1 MKHFSRKGSSLIGFF
16 YLTYQ
21 LSCQGFYLNRNLEA
35 QDYKYHLITLQLTIN
50 QVLKESSAA
59 TTNPNQR
66 YRMSWVERL
75 KRVFNIDITICQHC
89 QGNVRIIACIKD
101 KNIID
106 KILSHINKKPRNQE
120 ELLKTLPIRGLSELV
135 SLITSNRTG

>member
-1 MKHFSRKGSSLIGFF
+1 M
-16 YLTYQ
+16 
-21 LSCQGFYLNRNLEA
+21 
-35 QDYKYHLITLQLTIN
+35 
-50 QVLKESSAA
+50 LKESSAA

>member
-1 MKHFSRKGSSLIGFF
+1 
-16 YLTYQ
+16 
-21 LSCQGFYLNRNLEA
+21 
-35 QDYKYHLITLQLTIN
+35 
-50 QVLKESSAA
+50 
-59 TTNPNQR
+59 
-66 YRMSWVERL
+66 MSWAERL

-120 ELLKTLPIRGLSELV
+120 ELLKTLPVRGPPELV